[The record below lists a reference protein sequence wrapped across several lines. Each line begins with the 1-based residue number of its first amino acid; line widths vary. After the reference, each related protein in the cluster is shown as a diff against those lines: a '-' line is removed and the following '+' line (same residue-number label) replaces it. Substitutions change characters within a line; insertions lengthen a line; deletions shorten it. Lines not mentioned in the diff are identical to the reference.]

1 MSKTKVIY
9 SKLDYDRDSKSF
21 DDAVSG
27 KGRLDLGA
35 FRRLMVHE
43 LCTNTDVLR
52 SFKIGNY
59 PIERIQDALSNP
71 MAHSSMIIDV
81 SRQLMCSSQFYMR
94 LNNYFSKMGL
104 FNYNIDVYDAK
115 TSELDSEEKLNKLRD
130 SFANVCSEFEKMGFK
145 HEMFKIM
152 STLVVEDVFYG
163 LIFEDSYDFF
173 IHKLNP
179 SICKIRQIQDGVY
192 NYRIRLSGIEP
203 LEIGTYPS
211 YVQQAYI
218 EYRNGDDYF
227 DGWYIPPADKQ
238 VCFKLN
244 ESCLYPMPLLL
255 ALVKDI
261 LDLDVYKKLKM
272 QKARVDNYKAIVI
285 EIPIDENYVDKPLLT
300 DETLAVFAEMNKA
313 NMPDDIGL
321 IHAPGKA
328 TAVSFK
334 DNTNNANNLSD
345 AIKNIYDN
353 AGVSSEMFNSGSSGT
368 AFKLSLENDAAFI
381 YAFYRQCERYFTRF
395 IKLRKYNK
403 PAFKFALRI
412 QDSTVFNR
420 FEVADAFLKA
430 AQNGE
435 PFKIDYGVA
444 LGKSPSRII
453 GSTILENKV
462 LSLHTEFIPLAT
474 SYTSTGEDIANGG
487 GRPTNESKGI
497 DLTEEGEATK
507 DSDANLNR

>member
-9 SKLDYDRDSKSF
+9 SKVDYERDSKSF
-21 DDAVSG
+21 DDSVSG
-27 KGRLDLGA
+27 KSRLDLGA
-35 FRRLMVHE
+35 FRRLMVHD
-43 LCTNTDVLR
+43 LCTNTEILR
-52 SFKIGNY
+52 SYKVGGY
-59 PIERIQDALSNP
+59 PLERIQDALNNP
-71 MAHSSMIIDV
+71 AAHSNMIIEV
-81 SRQLMCSSQFYMR
+81 SRYLMNISQFYMR
-94 LNNYFSKMGL
+94 LNNYFSIMGL
-104 FNYNIDVYDAK
+104 FNYHIDIYDVKTGEMDSDEKIAK
-115 TSELDSEEKLNKLRD
+115 MRD
-130 SFANVCSEFEKMGFK
+130 AFANVCSEFEKMGFK
-145 HEMFKIM
+145 HEMSKIM
-152 STLVVEDVFYG
+152 SILTVEDVYYG
-163 LIFEDSYDFF
+163 LIFEDGYDFF
-173 IHKLNP
+173 IHKMNP
-179 SICKIRQIQDGVY
+179 SICRIKQIQDGVY
-192 NYRIRLSGIEP
+192 NFKIRLSGVNP
-203 LEIGTYPS
+203 LEITSYPT

-227 DGWYIPPADKQ
+227 DGWYVPPADKQ

-285 EIPIDENYVDKPLLT
+285 EIPIDEDAVDKPLLT

-353 AGVSSEMFNSGSSGT
+353 AGVSSELFNSGSSGT
-368 AFKLSLENDAAFI
+368 AFKLALENDAAFI

-395 IKLRKYNK
+395 IKLRRYNK
-403 PAFKFALRI
+403 PTYKFALRI

-420 FEVADAFLKA
+420 LEVADAFLKA

-444 LGKSPSRII
+444 LGKSPSRQL
-453 GSTILENKV
+453 GSLFLENHV
-462 LSLHTEFIPLAT
+462 LKLHEEYIPLAT
-474 SYTSTGEDIANGG
+474 SYTSTGEDVSGG
-487 GRPTNESKGI
+487 GRPTNESKGL
-497 DLTEEGEATK
+497 DLTEEGETTK
-507 DSDANLNR
+507 DTDANLNR

>member
-9 SKLDYDRDSKSF
+9 SQVDYERDSKSF
-21 DDAVSG
+21 DNVVGGRS
-27 KGRLDLGA
+27 RLDLGA
-35 FRRLMVHE
+35 FRRLMIHD
-43 LCTNTDVLR
+43 LCTNTDILR
-52 SFKIGNY
+52 SYKVGCY
-59 PIERIQDALSNP
+59 PLERIQDALNNPIVHSNT
-71 MAHSSMIIDV
+71 IIDV
-81 SRQLMCSSQFYMR
+81 SRYLMNVSQFYMR

-104 FNYNIDVYDAK
+104 FNYTIDTYDVK
-115 TSELDSEEKLNKLRD
+115 TGDLDSEEKIAKMRD
-130 SFANVCSEFEKMGFK
+130 SFSNVCSEFEKMGFK
-145 HEMFKIM
+145 HEMSKIM
-152 STLVVEDVFYG
+152 NTLLVEDVYYG
-163 LIFEDSYDFF
+163 LIFEDGYDFF
-173 IHKLNP
+173 IHKMNP
-179 SICKIRQIQDGVY
+179 FICQIKQIQDGVF
-192 NYRIRLSGIEP
+192 NFKIRLSGIEP
-203 LEIGTYPS
+203 IEIGSYPIC
-211 YVQQAYI
+211 VQQAYI

-227 DGWYIPPADKQ
+227 DGWYVPPADRQ

-255 ALVKDI
+255 ALIKDI

-285 EIPIDENYVDKPLLT
+285 EIPIDEDAVDKPLLT

-353 AGVSSEMFNSGSSGT
+353 AGVSSELFNSGSSGT

-403 PAFKFALRI
+403 PAYKFALRI

-420 FEVADAFLKA
+420 LEVADAFLKA

-444 LGKSPSRII
+444 LGKSPSRQL
-453 GSTILENKV
+453 GSIFLENHV
-462 LSLHTEFIPLAT
+462 LKLHEEYIPLAT
-474 SYTSTGEDIANGG
+474 SYTSTGEDVAW
-487 GRPTNESKGI
+487 GRPTNESKGL

-507 DSDANLNR
+507 DTDANLNR